1 MSQLR
6 DEIID
11 NVIKPV
17 CDKWID
23 DKTKFFV
30 NPTGR
35 FVIGG
40 PPGDTGL
47 TGRKIIADTYGGMGR
62 HGAAHFLERIHQK

>member
-1 MSQLR
+1 MGRQ
-6 DEIID
+6 
-11 NVIKPV
+11 P
-17 CDKWID
+17 DK
-23 DKTKFFV
+23 FLV

-47 TGRKIIADTYGGMGR
+47 TGRKIIADTYGSMGR
-62 HGAAHFLERIHQK
+62 HGGGHSLARILQRVDGQPVTWQDIWLKT